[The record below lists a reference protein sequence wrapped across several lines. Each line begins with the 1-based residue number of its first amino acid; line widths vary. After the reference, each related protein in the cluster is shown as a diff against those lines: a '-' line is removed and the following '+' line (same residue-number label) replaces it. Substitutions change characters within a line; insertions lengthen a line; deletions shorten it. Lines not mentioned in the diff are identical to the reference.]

1 MKRREMVIQATLVL
15 GLVCAVVG
23 GNFVLHRWVIGNAA
37 SREAS
42 ADTQPTELP
51 QDDLDEF
58 APTRR
63 AASGSVVS
71 NDPEVQRTRL
81 RKLIA
86 AKLPQATDD
95 ERDAWLEQ
103 LGDVSLEVACGILD
117 LRAQVGALPVIDASA
132 TPQTSPVKPTRR
144 IFSVGVPEI
153 ETE

>member
-1 MKRREMVIQATLVL
+1 MKRREMAIQATLAL
-15 GLVCAVVG
+15 GLVCGIVG

-58 APTRR
+58 APTSR

-71 NDPEVQRTRL
+71 NDPEVQRTWL
-81 RKLIA
+81 RKLIT

-95 ERDAWLEQ
+95 EREAWLEK
-103 LGDVSLEVACGILD
+103 LSDVSLEVACGILE
-117 LRAQVGALPVIDASA
+117 LRGQVGAFPVIDENA
-132 TPQTSPVKPTRR
+132 TPKTSPVKPTRL

-153 ETE
+153 EID